1 MMRNLKKCMPL
12 VISMLLSGQILA
24 LPDGTLKGLIGLGS
38 AIIALK
44 LGSTTSDM
52 NKEYTRLGKKPDNR
66 MELFKLGA
74 GVVTITALEIGF
86 NKNGISSITNIIS
99 HVTTAALLTATT
111 FCVFSNDSL
120 AQFINDYAGPV
131 AGFLAGPMDMLDG
144 KEHKDVGTL
153 CRTLLFYFPLR
164 IALTK
169 KGLIKDSSFSQH
181 QKVPRYNSHHYD
193 ASE

>member
-1 MMRNLKKCMPL
+1 MPL

-24 LPDGTLKGLIGLGS
+24 LPDGTFKGLIGLGS
-38 AIIALK
+38 AAIALK
-44 LGSTTSDM
+44 LGSTASDM

-66 MELFKLGA
+66 IQLFKLGA

-86 NKNGISSITNIIS
+86 SKNGISSMTNIIS
-99 HVTTAALLTATT
+99 HVTTAALLATT
-111 FCVFSNDSL
+111 TFAVFSNDSL

-153 CRTLLFYFPLR
+153 FRTLFFYFPLR

-181 QKVPRYNSHHYD
+181 QKVPMPKLYRYK
-193 ASE
+193 